1 MINLVGHEGEEQ
13 TGHLAE
19 SEVAHLL
26 STLQNA
32 EFTRSETRNLQK
44 DKSFKPRSLIEI
56 ASAAQ
61 THETEVKLAR
71 AVANYTS
78 DMTDLTD
85 ELADT
90 VAQSTLKNL
99 SNNDPDVSTSE
110 DLSPDQSALESTVF
124 PLNTLKN
131 LSTSDSDVST
141 SENLSPDQ
149 STLESTVF
157 PLNTLKNLSTNDPD
171 VSTSENLS
179 LDQSTLESTVF
190 PLTATKIVD
199 EESNNNKASETTLA
213 SEAQISDMQGT
224 SDQSREELAAA
235 GDEQNGQISVGFE
248 TANEAFERGKAEGV
262 IEGREAAIVEI
273 KAAAELEARAE
284 LADKVSAFEEGLAA
298 LTKPQ
303 ALQVET
309 LVKSIHA
316 TILRLASERAGSQI
330 DDMPEAFSNR
340 VDALTQSIG
349 KKINEG
355 QVQLNSDD
363 YALMVPFFADTTFD
377 FVANP
382 DLKRGD
388 IVLRFDGIELRD
400 VAEKR
405 TDNNYT
411 SEMNWEPVGEEIAS
425 DQAKTDAAI
434 DDPSDAF
441 EAGLD
446 VSSDVLSEPES

>member
-1 MINLVGHEGEEQ
+1 MINLAGHDGEEQ

-61 THETEVKLAR
+61 ARETEVKLAG
-71 AVANYTS
+71 AAANQTRG
-78 DMTDLTD
+78 MTDLAD
-85 ELADT
+85 ELAGT
-90 VAQSTLKNL
+90 VAQNTLRNL
-99 SNNDPDVSTSE
+99 SNNHP
-110 DLSPDQSALESTVF
+110 
-124 PLNTLKN
+124 
-131 LSTSDSDVST
+131 DVST

-149 STLESTVF
+149 STLE
-157 PLNTLKNLSTNDPD
+157 P
-171 VSTSENLS
+171 
-179 LDQSTLESTVF
+179 TVF
-190 PLTATKIVD
+190 PLTVNKVVD
-199 EESNNNKASETTLA
+199 EEGNDKKVLETTLA
-213 SEAQISDMQGT
+213 SEAQTSDLQGA
-224 SDQSREELAAA
+224 SDQSSEELAAA

-248 TANEAFERGKAEGV
+248 TTNEAFERGKAEGI

-309 LVKSIHA
+309 LAKSIQA

-330 DDMPEAFSNR
+330 DDMPEAFVNR
-340 VDALTQSIG
+340 IDALTCSIG

-363 YALMVPFFADTTFD
+363 YALMVPFFPNTTLD

-411 SEMNWEPVGEEIAS
+411 SEMNWEPVGEEMTS
-425 DQAKTDAAI
+425 DQAKTDATI
-434 DDPSDAF
+434 DDPSDAS
-441 EAGLD
+441 EAGFDVPSD
-446 VSSDVLSEPES
+446 VSSEPES

>member
-1 MINLVGHEGEEQ
+1 MINLVVHEEEEQ

-61 THETEVKLAR
+61 ERKTEVNLAG
-71 AVANYTS
+71 AVADQAS
-78 DMTDLTD
+78 DMTDLAD
-85 ELADT
+85 ELPAT
-90 VAQSTLKNL
+90 VVQKTSKNL

-110 DLSPDQSALESTVF
+110 
-124 PLNTLKN
+124 
-131 LSTSDSDVST
+131 
-141 SENLSPDQ
+141 NLSPDQ
-149 STLESTVF
+149 
-157 PLNTLKNLSTNDPD
+157 P
-171 VSTSENLS
+171 
-179 LDQSTLESTVF
+179 TLESTVF
-190 PLTATKIVD
+190 PLTANKIVD

-213 SEAQISDMQGT
+213 SEAQISDLQST
-224 SDQSREELAAA
+224 SDHSREELAAA

-309 LVKSIHA
+309 LAKSIQA

-330 DDMPEAFSNR
+330 DDMPEAFVNR
-340 VDALTQSIG
+340 IDALTCSVG

-363 YALMVPFFADTTFD
+363 YALMVPFFANTTFD

-411 SEMNWEPVGEEIAS
+411 SEMNWEPVGEEVAS
-425 DQAKTDAAI
+425 DQAKTDATI
-434 DDPSDAF
+434 DDPSDALG
-441 EAGLD
+441 AGLD
-446 VSSDVLSEPES
+446 VSSDVLNEPES

>member
-1 MINLVGHEGEEQ
+1 MINLVSHDGEEQ

-61 THETEVKLAR
+61 ARETEVKLAG
-71 AVANYTS
+71 AVANQAV
-78 DMTDLTD
+78 DVTDLAG
-85 ELADT
+85 ELTDT
-90 VAQSTLKNL
+90 VAQNTLKSS
-99 SNNDPDVSTSE
+99 SNNDPDVSI
-110 DLSPDQSALESTVF
+110 
-124 PLNTLKN
+124 
-131 LSTSDSDVST
+131 

-157 PLNTLKNLSTNDPD
+157 PLNTLKTLSTSDPD
-171 VSTSENLS
+171 VPTSENLS
-179 LDQSTLESTVF
+179 PDQSTLESTVF
-190 PLTATKIVD
+190 PLTANKIVD
-199 EESNNNKASETTLA
+199 EESNNNKEPETTLA
-213 SEAQISDMQGT
+213 SEPQIFDL
-224 SDQSREELAAA
+224 QSASGQSSEELDAA

-284 LADKVSAFEEGLAA
+284 LADKVAAFEEGLAA

-309 LVKSIHA
+309 LAKSIQA

-330 DDMPEAFSNR
+330 DDMPEAFVNR
-340 VDALTQSIG
+340 IDTLTCSIG

-363 YALMVPFFADTTFD
+363 HALMVPFFPNTTLD

-411 SEMNWEPVGEEIAS
+411 SEINSEPVGEEMAS
-425 DQAKTDAAI
+425 DQAKTVATI
-434 DDPSDAF
+434 DDPSDAL
-441 EAGLD
+441 ETGLD

>member
-1 MINLVGHEGEEQ
+1 MINLVGHEEEEQ

-61 THETEVKLAR
+61 ACETEVKLAG
-71 AVANYTS
+71 AVANQTS
-78 DMTDLTD
+78 DMTDITD
-85 ELADT
+85 ELADS
-90 VAQSTLKNL
+90 VSQNMVKNL
-99 SNNDPDVSTSE
+99 SNNDP
-110 DLSPDQSALESTVF
+110 
-124 PLNTLKN
+124 
-131 LSTSDSDVST
+131 DVST

-157 PLNTLKNLSTNDPD
+157 PL
-171 VSTSENLS
+171 
-179 LDQSTLESTVF
+179 
-190 PLTATKIVD
+190 TANKIVD
-199 EESNNNKASETTLA
+199 GESNNDKVSETTLA
-213 SEAQISDMQGT
+213 SEAQAFDLQGT
-224 SDQSREELAAA
+224 SHQGSEELDAA

-284 LADKVSAFEEGLAA
+284 LADKVSAFEEGLVA
-298 LTKPQ
+298 LTKPH

-309 LVKSIHA
+309 LAKSIQA

-340 VDALTQSIG
+340 IDALARAIG

-363 YALMVPFFADTTFD
+363 CALMVPFFANTTFD
-377 FVANP
+377 LVANP
-382 DLKRGD
+382 NLKRGD
-388 IVLRFDGIELRD
+388 IVLRFDGVELRD
-400 VAEKR
+400 VAKKR

-411 SEMNWEPVGEEIAS
+411 SEMSWEPVGEEMTS
-425 DQAKTDAAI
+425 DQAKADATI
-434 DDPSDAF
+434 DEPSDEL

-446 VSSDVLSEPES
+446 VSSNVLSEPES

>member
-1 MINLVGHEGEEQ
+1 MINLVVHEEEEQ

-61 THETEVKLAR
+61 ERKTEVNLAG
-71 AVANYTS
+71 AVADQAS
-78 DMTDLTD
+78 DMTDLAD
-85 ELADT
+85 ELPAT
-90 VAQSTLKNL
+90 VVQKTSKNL

-110 DLSPDQSALESTVF
+110 
-124 PLNTLKN
+124 
-131 LSTSDSDVST
+131 
-141 SENLSPDQ
+141 NLSPDQ
-149 STLESTVF
+149 
-157 PLNTLKNLSTNDPD
+157 P
-171 VSTSENLS
+171 
-179 LDQSTLESTVF
+179 TLESTVF
-190 PLTATKIVD
+190 PLTANKIVD

-213 SEAQISDMQGT
+213 SEAQISDLQST
-224 SDQSREELAAA
+224 SDHSREELAAA

-309 LVKSIHA
+309 LAKSIQA

-330 DDMPEAFSNR
+330 NDMPEAFVNR
-340 VDALTQSIG
+340 IDALTCSVG

-363 YALMVPFFADTTFD
+363 YALMVPFFANTTFD

-411 SEMNWEPVGEEIAS
+411 SEMNWEPVGEEVAS
-425 DQAKTDAAI
+425 DQAKTDATI
-434 DDPSDAF
+434 GNPSDAL
-441 EAGLD
+441 ETGLD

>member
-1 MINLVGHEGEEQ
+1 MINLVGHDGEEQ

-61 THETEVKLAR
+61 ACETEVKLAG
-71 AVANYTS
+71 AVANQTS
-78 DMTDLTD
+78 DMTDITH
-85 ELADT
+85 ELADSVSQNT
-90 VAQSTLKNL
+90 VKNL
-99 SNNDPDVSTSE
+99 SNNDP
-110 DLSPDQSALESTVF
+110 
-124 PLNTLKN
+124 
-131 LSTSDSDVST
+131 DVST

-157 PLNTLKNLSTNDPD
+157 PL
-171 VSTSENLS
+171 
-179 LDQSTLESTVF
+179 TVN
-190 PLTATKIVD
+190 KVVD
-199 EESNNNKASETTLA
+199 EEGNDNKVLETTLV
-213 SEAQISDMQGT
+213 SEAQTSDLQGA
-224 SDQSREELAAA
+224 SDQSSEELAAA

-248 TANEAFERGKAEGV
+248 TANEAFERGKAEGI

-309 LVKSIHA
+309 LAKSIQA

-363 YALMVPFFADTTFD
+363 YALMVPFFPDTKLD
-377 FVANP
+377 FVVNP

-411 SEMNWEPVGEEIAS
+411 SEMNWEPVGDEMTS
-425 DQAKTDAAI
+425 DQAKTDATI
-434 DDPSDAF
+434 DDPSDAL

-446 VSSDVLSEPES
+446 VPSDDSNEPES

>member
-1 MINLVGHEGEEQ
+1 MINLVGHDGEEQ
-13 TGHLAE
+13 TSHLAE

-61 THETEVKLAR
+61 ARETEVKLAGP
-71 AVANYTS
+71 VANQTS
-78 DMTDLTD
+78 DITDLAD

-90 VAQSTLKNL
+90 VEQ
-99 SNNDPDVSTSE
+99 
-110 DLSPDQSALESTVF
+110 
-124 PLNTLKN
+124 NTLKN
-131 LSTSDSDVST
+131 MSNNDSDVSI

-149 STLESTVF
+149 STLESA
-157 PLNTLKNLSTNDPD
+157 
-171 VSTSENLS
+171 
-179 LDQSTLESTVF
+179 VF
-190 PLTATKIVD
+190 PLTLNKVVD
-199 EESNNNKASETTLA
+199 QESNNNKVSETTLA
-213 SEAQISDMQGT
+213 SETQGSDLQGA
-224 SDQSREELAAA
+224 SDQSSEELAVA

-273 KAAAELEARAE
+273 KAAAESEARAE

-330 DDMPEAFSNR
+330 DDMPEAFVNR
-340 VDALTQSIG
+340 INALTCSIG

-363 YALMVPFFADTTFD
+363 YALMVPFFPNTTLD

-411 SEMNWEPVGEEIAS
+411 SEMNWEPVGEEMTS
-425 DQAKTDAAI
+425 DQAKTDATI
-434 DDPSDAF
+434 DDPSDAS
-441 EAGLD
+441 EAGFDVPSD
-446 VSSDVLSEPES
+446 VSSEPES

>member
-61 THETEVKLAR
+61 ARETEVKLAG
-71 AVANYTS
+71 AVANQTS
-78 DMTDLTD
+78 GMTDLAD
-85 ELADT
+85 ELEGT
-90 VAQSTLKNL
+90 VAENTLKNL

-110 DLSPDQSALESTVF
+110 NLSPDQSTPESTVF
-124 PLNTLKN
+124 PLKTLKN
-131 LSTSDSDVST
+131 MSNNDSDVST

-149 STLESTVF
+149 
-157 PLNTLKNLSTNDPD
+157 P
-171 VSTSENLS
+171 
-179 LDQSTLESTVF
+179 TLESTVF
-190 PLTATKIVD
+190 PLTANEIVD
-199 EESNNNKASETTLA
+199 EESNNNKVPETTLA
-213 SEAQISDMQGT
+213 SEAQIFDLQGT
-224 SDQSREELAAA
+224 SDQGSEELAAA

-309 LVKSIHA
+309 LAKSIQA

-330 DDMPEAFSNR
+330 DDMPEAFVNR
-340 VDALTQSIG
+340 IDALTCSVG

-363 YALMVPFFADTTFD
+363 YALMVPFFANTKFD
-377 FVANP
+377 LVANP

-388 IVLRFDGIELRD
+388 IVLRFDGIELLD

-411 SEMNWEPVGEEIAS
+411 SEMNWEPVGEEMAS
-425 DQAKTDAAI
+425 DQAKTDATI
-434 DDPSDAF
+434 DDPSDAL

>member
-1 MINLVGHEGEEQ
+1 MINLVSHDGEEQ

-61 THETEVKLAR
+61 VRETEVKLAG
-71 AVANYTS
+71 AVANQTS
-78 DMTDLTD
+78 GMADLAN
-85 ELADT
+85 ELEDT
-90 VAQSTLKNL
+90 VAQNTVKNV

-110 DLSPDQSALESTVF
+110 NLSPDQSALESTVF
-124 PLNTLKN
+124 PL
-131 LSTSDSDVST
+131 
-141 SENLSPDQ
+141 
-149 STLESTVF
+149 TV
-157 PLNTLKNLSTNDPD
+157 NK
-171 VSTSENLS
+171 V
-179 LDQSTLESTVF
+179 
-190 PLTATKIVD
+190 AD
-199 EESNNNKASETTLA
+199 EENNNNKVLETTLA
-213 SEAQISDMQGT
+213 SEAQTSDLQGT
-224 SDQSREELAAA
+224 SDQSSEELTAA

-248 TANEAFERGKAEGV
+248 TANEAFERGKAEGI
-262 IEGREAAIVEI
+262 IEGRETAIVEI

-309 LVKSIHA
+309 LAKSIQA
-316 TILRLASERAGSQI
+316 TVLRLASERAGSQI
-330 DDMPEAFSNR
+330 DDMPEDFVNR
-340 VDALTQSIG
+340 IDALTCSIG

-363 YALMVPFFADTTFD
+363 YALVIPFFPNTTLD

-411 SEMNWEPVGEEIAS
+411 SEMNPELAGEEVTS
-425 DQAKTDAAI
+425 DQAKTDATI
-434 DDPSDAF
+434 DNSSDAL

>member
-61 THETEVKLAR
+61 ERKTEVNLAG
-71 AVANYTS
+71 AVANQAS
-78 DMTDLTD
+78 DMTDLAD
-85 ELADT
+85 ELPDT
-90 VAQSTLKNL
+90 VAQKTSKNL
-99 SNNDPDVSTSE
+99 SNNDP
-110 DLSPDQSALESTVF
+110 
-124 PLNTLKN
+124 
-131 LSTSDSDVST
+131 DVST

-157 PLNTLKNLSTNDPD
+157 PL
-171 VSTSENLS
+171 
-179 LDQSTLESTVF
+179 
-190 PLTATKIVD
+190 TANKIVD
-199 EESNNNKASETTLA
+199 EESNNNKVSETTLA
-213 SEAQISDMQGT
+213 SEAQISDLQGA
-224 SDQSREELAAA
+224 SDQSSEELAAA

-330 DDMPEAFSNR
+330 NDMPENFYTR
-340 VDALTQSIG
+340 IEGLTSSIG

-363 YALMVPFFADTTFD
+363 YALMVPFFANTKFD
-377 FVANP
+377 LVANP

-411 SEMNWEPVGEEIAS
+411 SEMNWEPVGEEMAS
-425 DQAKTDAAI
+425 DQAKTDATI
-434 DDPSDAF
+434 DDPSDAL
-441 EAGLD
+441 EADLD

>member
-1 MINLVGHEGEEQ
+1 MINLAGHDGEEQ
-13 TGHLAE
+13 TGDLAE

-61 THETEVKLAR
+61 ARETEVKLAGP
-71 AVANYTS
+71 VANQTS
-78 DMTDLTD
+78 DITDLAD

-90 VAQSTLKNL
+90 VEQ
-99 SNNDPDVSTSE
+99 
-110 DLSPDQSALESTVF
+110 
-124 PLNTLKN
+124 NTLKN
-131 LSTSDSDVST
+131 MSNNDSDVSI

-149 STLESTVF
+149 STLESA
-157 PLNTLKNLSTNDPD
+157 
-171 VSTSENLS
+171 
-179 LDQSTLESTVF
+179 VF
-190 PLTATKIVD
+190 PLTLNKVVD
-199 EESNNNKASETTLA
+199 QESNNNKVSETTLA
-213 SEAQISDMQGT
+213 SETQGSDLQGA
-224 SDQSREELAAA
+224 SDQSSEELAVA

-248 TANEAFERGKAEGV
+248 TANEAFERGKAEGI
-262 IEGREAAIVEI
+262 IEGHEAAIVEI

-309 LVKSIHA
+309 LAKSIQA

-330 DDMPEAFSNR
+330 DDMPEAFVNR
-340 VDALTQSIG
+340 INALTCSIG

-355 QVQLNSDD
+355 QVQLSSDD
-363 YALMVPFFADTTFD
+363 YALMVPFFPDTTLD
-377 FVANP
+377 FVVNP

-434 DDPSDAF
+434 DDPSDAL

>member
-1 MINLVGHEGEEQ
+1 MINLVSHDGEEQ

-61 THETEVKLAR
+61 ARETEGTLAG
-71 AVANYTS
+71 AVANQTS
-78 DMTDLTD
+78 DMTDPAD

-90 VAQSTLKNL
+90 VAPDTLKNL

-110 DLSPDQSALESTVF
+110 NLSPDQSTLESKVF

-131 LSTSDSDVST
+131 LSTNDPDAST

-157 PLNTLKNLSTNDPD
+157 PL
-171 VSTSENLS
+171 
-179 LDQSTLESTVF
+179 TVN
-190 PLTATKIVD
+190 KVVD
-199 EESNNNKASETTLA
+199 EGSNNNKGLDTALA
-213 SEAQISDMQGT
+213 SEAQTSDLQFT
-224 SDQSREELAAA
+224 SDQSSEELAAA
-235 GDEQNGQISVGFE
+235 RDEQNGQNSAGFE
-248 TANEAFERGKAEGV
+248 TANEAFERGKAEGI

-298 LTKPQ
+298 LAKPQ

-309 LVKSIHA
+309 LAKSIQA

-330 DDMPEAFSNR
+330 DDMPEAFVNR
-340 VDALTQSIG
+340 IDALTCSIG

-363 YALMVPFFADTTFD
+363 YALMVPFFPNTTLD

-411 SEMNWEPVGEEIAS
+411 SEMNWEPLAEEMTS
-425 DQAKTDAAI
+425 DQAKTDATI
-434 DDPSDAF
+434 DDPSDTS
-441 EAGLD
+441 EASFDVPSD
-446 VSSDVLSEPES
+446 VSSEPES

>member
-1 MINLVGHEGEEQ
+1 M
-13 TGHLAE
+13 
-19 SEVAHLL
+19 
-26 STLQNA
+26 
-32 EFTRSETRNLQK
+32 
-44 DKSFKPRSLIEI
+44 KSS
-56 ASAAQ
+56 
-61 THETEVKLAR
+61 
-71 AVANYTS
+71 
-78 DMTDLTD
+78 
-85 ELADT
+85 
-90 VAQSTLKNL
+90 
-99 SNNDPDVSTSE
+99 SNNDPDVSMSE
-110 DLSPDQSALESTVF
+110 NLSPDKSTLESTVF
-124 PLNTLKN
+124 PSNTLKT
-131 LSTSDSDVST
+131 LSASDPDVPT

-157 PLNTLKNLSTNDPD
+157 PL
-171 VSTSENLS
+171 
-179 LDQSTLESTVF
+179 
-190 PLTATKIVD
+190 TANKIVD
-199 EESNNNKASETTLA
+199 EESNNDKEPETTLA
-213 SEAQISDMQGT
+213 SEPQIFDLQSASGQG
-224 SDQSREELAAA
+224 SEELAAA

-309 LVKSIHA
+309 LAKSIQA

-330 DDMPEAFSNR
+330 DDMPEAFVNR
-340 VDALTQSIG
+340 IDALTCSVG

-363 YALMVPFFADTTFD
+363 YALMVPFFANTEFD

-411 SEMNWEPVGEEIAS
+411 SEMNSEPVGEEMTS
-425 DQAKTDAAI
+425 DQAKTDATNS
-434 DDPSDAF
+434 DPSDAL
-441 EAGLD
+441 ETGLD

>member
-61 THETEVKLAR
+61 ERKTEVNLAG
-71 AVANYTS
+71 AVADQAS
-78 DMTDLTD
+78 DMTDLAD
-85 ELADT
+85 ELPAT
-90 VAQSTLKNL
+90 VVQKTSKNL

-110 DLSPDQSALESTVF
+110 
-124 PLNTLKN
+124 
-131 LSTSDSDVST
+131 
-141 SENLSPDQ
+141 NLSPDQ
-149 STLESTVF
+149 
-157 PLNTLKNLSTNDPD
+157 P
-171 VSTSENLS
+171 
-179 LDQSTLESTVF
+179 TLESTVF
-190 PLTATKIVD
+190 PLTANKIVD
-199 EESNNNKASETTLA
+199 EESNNNKVSETTLA
-213 SEAQISDMQGT
+213 SEAQISDLQST
-224 SDQSREELAAA
+224 SDHSREELAAA

-303 ALQVET
+303 SLQVET
-309 LVKSIHA
+309 LVKSIQA

-330 DDMPEAFSNR
+330 DDMPEAFVNR
-340 VDALTQSIG
+340 IDALTCSVG

-363 YALMVPFFADTTFD
+363 YALMVPFFANTTFD

-411 SEMNWEPVGEEIAS
+411 SEMNWEPVGEEVAS
-425 DQAKTDAAI
+425 DQAKTDATI
-434 DDPSDAF
+434 DDPSDAL

>member
-61 THETEVKLAR
+61 ARETEVKLAG
-71 AVANYTS
+71 AVANQAV
-78 DMTDLTD
+78 DITDLAD
-85 ELADT
+85 ELTDT
-90 VAQSTLKNL
+90 VAQNTLKSS
-99 SNNDPDVSTSE
+99 SNNDPDVSI
-110 DLSPDQSALESTVF
+110 
-124 PLNTLKN
+124 
-131 LSTSDSDVST
+131 

-157 PLNTLKNLSTNDPD
+157 PLNTLKTLSTSDPD
-171 VSTSENLS
+171 VPTSENLS
-179 LDQSTLESTVF
+179 PDQSTLESTVF
-190 PLTATKIVD
+190 PLTANKIVD
-199 EESNNNKASETTLA
+199 EESNNNKVPETTLA
-213 SEAQISDMQGT
+213 SEAQIFDLQGT
-224 SDQSREELAAA
+224 SDQSSEELAAA

-248 TANEAFERGKAEGV
+248 TANEAFERGKAEGI
-262 IEGREAAIVEI
+262 IEGRETAIVEI

-309 LVKSIHA
+309 LAKSIQA
-316 TILRLASERAGSQI
+316 TVLRLASERAGSQI
-330 DDMPEAFSNR
+330 DDMPEDFVNR
-340 VDALTQSIG
+340 IDALTCSIG

-363 YALMVPFFADTTFD
+363 YALVIPFFPNTTLD

-411 SEMNWEPVGEEIAS
+411 SEMNWEPVGEEMTS
-425 DQAKTDAAI
+425 DQAKADATI
-434 DDPSDAF
+434 DDPSDAL

-446 VSSDVLSEPES
+446 VSSDVLNEPDS

>member
-1 MINLVGHEGEEQ
+1 MINLVGHDGEEQ

-61 THETEVKLAR
+61 ARETEVKLAG
-71 AVANYTS
+71 AVANQTS
-78 DMTDLTD
+78 DMTDLAD

-90 VAQSTLKNL
+90 VAQNTLKNI
-99 SNNDPDVSTSE
+99 SNNDPDVSI
-110 DLSPDQSALESTVF
+110 
-124 PLNTLKN
+124 
-131 LSTSDSDVST
+131 

-157 PLNTLKNLSTNDPD
+157 PLNTLKNLSTSDPD
-171 VSTSENLS
+171 VSTLENLS
-179 LDQSTLESTVF
+179 PDQPELESTVF
-190 PLTATKIVD
+190 PLTANKIVD
-199 EESNNNKASETTLA
+199 EESNNNKVSETTLA
-213 SEAQISDMQGT
+213 SEAQTSDLQGT
-224 SDQSREELAAA
+224 SDQSSEELAAA

-248 TANEAFERGKAEGV
+248 TANEAFERGKAEGI

-309 LVKSIHA
+309 LAKSIQA

-330 DDMPEAFSNR
+330 DDMPEAFVNR
-340 VDALTQSIG
+340 IDALTCSVG

-363 YALMVPFFADTTFD
+363 YALMVPFFANTTFD

-434 DDPSDAF
+434 DDPSDAL

>member
-1 MINLVGHEGEEQ
+1 MINLVGHDGEEQ

-61 THETEVKLAR
+61 ARETEVKLAG
-71 AVANYTS
+71 AVANQTS
-78 DMTDLTD
+78 EMTDLTD

-131 LSTSDSDVST
+131 LSTI
-141 SENLSPDQ
+141 
-149 STLESTVF
+149 
-157 PLNTLKNLSTNDPD
+157 DPD
-171 VSTSENLS
+171 VSTSEDLS
-179 LDQSTLESTVF
+179 SDKSTLESTVF
-190 PLTATKIVD
+190 PLTVNKVVD
-199 EESNNNKASETTLA
+199 EESDNNKVSETALV
-213 SEAQISDMQGT
+213 SEAQT
-224 SDQSREELAAA
+224 SDLQGASNQSSEELATA

-248 TANEAFERGKAEGV
+248 TANEAFERGKAEGI

-309 LVKSIHA
+309 LAKSIQA

-330 DDMPEAFSNR
+330 DDMPEAFVNR
-340 VDALTQSIG
+340 IDALTCSIG

-363 YALMVPFFADTTFD
+363 YALMVPFFANTTFD

-411 SEMNWEPVGEEIAS
+411 SEMNWEPVGEEMTP
-425 DQAKTDAAI
+425 DQVKTDAPI
-434 DDPSDAF
+434 DNPPDAL

>member
-61 THETEVKLAR
+61 ARETEVKLTGE
-71 AVANYTS
+71 VANQIS
-78 DMTDLTD
+78 DMTDIAD
-85 ELADT
+85 ELVDT
-90 VAQSTLKNL
+90 VAENTLKNQSNNDPDVSTSENLSPDQSTPESTVFPLNTLKNL

-110 DLSPDQSALESTVF
+110 
-124 PLNTLKN
+124 
-131 LSTSDSDVST
+131 
-141 SENLSPDQ
+141 NLSPDQ
-149 STLESTVF
+149 PT
-157 PLNTLKNLSTNDPD
+157 P
-171 VSTSENLS
+171 
-179 LDQSTLESTVF
+179 ESTVF
-190 PLTATKIVD
+190 PLTANEIVD
-199 EESNNNKASETTLA
+199 EESNNNKVPETTLA
-213 SEAQISDMQGT
+213 SESQIFDLQGT
-224 SDQSREELAAA
+224 SDQGSEELAAA

-248 TANEAFERGKAEGV
+248 TANEAFERGKAEGI
-262 IEGREAAIVEI
+262 IEGRETAIVEI

-309 LVKSIHA
+309 LAKSIQA

-330 DDMPEAFSNR
+330 DDMPEAFVNR
-340 VDALTQSIG
+340 IDALTCSIG

-355 QVQLNSDD
+355 QVQLNTDD
-363 YALMVPFFADTTFD
+363 YALMVPFFTNTKFD

-411 SEMNWEPVGEEIAS
+411 SEMNWDPVGDEMTS
-425 DQAKTDAAI
+425 DQAKTDATI
-434 DDPSDAF
+434 DNPSDAL

>member
-1 MINLVGHEGEEQ
+1 MINLASHDVEEQ
-13 TGHLAE
+13 TGNLAE

-61 THETEVKLAR
+61 VRETEVKLAG
-71 AVANYTS
+71 AVANQAV
-78 DMTDLTD
+78 DITDLAD
-85 ELADT
+85 ELTDT
-90 VAQSTLKNL
+90 VAQNTLKSS
-99 SNNDPDVSTSE
+99 SNNDPDVSISENLSPDQSTVESTVFPLNALKTLSTSDPDVPTSE
-110 DLSPDQSALESTVF
+110 NLSPDQSALESTVF
-124 PLNTLKN
+124 PL
-131 LSTSDSDVST
+131 
-141 SENLSPDQ
+141 
-149 STLESTVF
+149 
-157 PLNTLKNLSTNDPD
+157 
-171 VSTSENLS
+171 
-179 LDQSTLESTVF
+179 
-190 PLTATKIVD
+190 TANKIVD
-199 EESNNNKASETTLA
+199 EESNNNKVPETTLA
-213 SEAQISDMQGT
+213 SEAQIFDLQGT
-224 SDQSREELAAA
+224 SDQSSYELAA
-235 GDEQNGQISVGFE
+235 GDEQNGQTSVGFE

-309 LVKSIHA
+309 LTKSIQS
-316 TILRLASERAGSQI
+316 TILRFASERAGSQI
-330 DDMPEAFSNR
+330 DDMPEAFVNR
-340 VDALTQSIG
+340 IEALTCSIG

-363 YALMVPFFADTTFD
+363 YALMVPFFANTKFD

-382 DLKRGD
+382 EFKRGD

-405 TDNNYT
+405 TADNYT
-411 SEMNWEPVGEEIAS
+411 SEMNWEPVGDEMTS
-425 DQAKTDAAI
+425 DQAKTDATI
-434 DDPSDAF
+434 DDPSDAS

-446 VSSDVLSEPES
+446 VSSDALSEPGS

>member
-1 MINLVGHEGEEQ
+1 MINLVGHDGEEQ

-26 STLQNA
+26 STLKNA

-61 THETEVKLAR
+61 ARETEVKLAG
-71 AVANYTS
+71 AVANQAS
-78 DMTDLTD
+78 GMTDLAD

-90 VAQSTLKNL
+90 VAQNTLKNL
-99 SNNDPDVSTSE
+99 SNNDP
-110 DLSPDQSALESTVF
+110 
-124 PLNTLKN
+124 
-131 LSTSDSDVST
+131 DVST

-157 PLNTLKNLSTNDPD
+157 PLNTLKNLSNNDPD

-179 LDQSTLESTVF
+179 PDQTTLESAVF
-190 PLTATKIVD
+190 PLTANKIVD
-199 EESNNNKASETTLA
+199 EESNNNKDPETTLA
-213 SEAQISDMQGT
+213 SEAQAFDLQGT
-224 SDQSREELAAA
+224 SHQGSEELAAA

-309 LVKSIHA
+309 LAKSIQA

-330 DDMPEAFSNR
+330 DDMPEAFVNR
-340 VDALTQSIG
+340 IDALTCSVG

-363 YALMVPFFADTTFD
+363 YALMVPFFANTTFD

-411 SEMNWEPVGEEIAS
+411 SEMNWEPVGEEMAS
-425 DQAKTDAAI
+425 DHAKMDATI
-434 DDPSDAF
+434 DDPPDAL

>member
-1 MINLVGHEGEEQ
+1 
-13 TGHLAE
+13 
-19 SEVAHLL
+19 
-26 STLQNA
+26 
-32 EFTRSETRNLQK
+32 
-44 DKSFKPRSLIEI
+44 
-56 ASAAQ
+56 
-61 THETEVKLAR
+61 
-71 AVANYTS
+71 
-78 DMTDLTD
+78 
-85 ELADT
+85 
-90 VAQSTLKNL
+90 
-99 SNNDPDVSTSE
+99 
-110 DLSPDQSALESTVF
+110 
-124 PLNTLKN
+124 
-131 LSTSDSDVST
+131 
-141 SENLSPDQ
+141 
-149 STLESTVF
+149 
-157 PLNTLKNLSTNDPD
+157 
-171 VSTSENLS
+171 
-179 LDQSTLESTVF
+179 VF
-190 PLTATKIVD
+190 PLTANKIVD
-199 EESNNNKASETTLA
+199 EESNNNKEPETTLA
-213 SEAQISDMQGT
+213 SELQIFDL
-224 SDQSREELAAA
+224 QSASGQSSEELAAA

-309 LVKSIHA
+309 LAKSIQA

-330 DDMPEAFSNR
+330 DDMPEAFVNR
-340 VDALTQSIG
+340 IDALTCSVG

-363 YALMVPFFADTTFD
+363 YALMVPFFANTEFD

-411 SEMNWEPVGEEIAS
+411 SEMNWGPVGEEMTS
-425 DQAKTDAAI
+425 DQAKADTTI
-434 DDPSDAF
+434 DDPSDAL

-446 VSSDVLSEPES
+446 VSSDVLNEPDS

>member
-1 MINLVGHEGEEQ
+1 MINLVSHDGEEQ

-44 DKSFKPRSLIEI
+44 DKSFRPRSLIEI

-61 THETEVKLAR
+61 ARETKVKLAG
-71 AVANYTS
+71 AVANQTS
-78 DMTDLTD
+78 EITDLAD
-85 ELADT
+85 EFADT
-90 VAQSTLKNL
+90 VAQNTLKNI
-99 SNNDPDVSTSE
+99 SNNDPDVSI
-110 DLSPDQSALESTVF
+110 
-124 PLNTLKN
+124 
-131 LSTSDSDVST
+131 

-157 PLNTLKNLSTNDPD
+157 PLNTLKNLSNNDPD

-179 LDQSTLESTVF
+179 PDQSTLESTVF
-190 PLTATKIVD
+190 PLTANKIVD
-199 EESNNNKASETTLA
+199 EESNNNKVPESTLA
-213 SEAQISDMQGT
+213 SEAQTFDLQGT
-224 SDQSREELAAA
+224 SYQSSEELAAA
-235 GDEQNGQISVGFE
+235 GDEQGGQISVGFE
-248 TANEAFERGKAEGV
+248 TANEAFERGKAEGI
-262 IEGREAAIVEI
+262 IEGREAAIGEI

-309 LVKSIHA
+309 LAKSIQA

-330 DDMPEAFSNR
+330 NDMPENFYTR
-340 VDALTQSIG
+340 IEGLTSSIG

-363 YALMVPFFADTTFD
+363 YALMVPFFANTKFD
-377 FVANP
+377 LVANP

-411 SEMNWEPVGEEIAS
+411 SEMNWEPVGEEMAS
-425 DQAKTDAAI
+425 DQAKTDATI
-434 DDPSDAF
+434 DDPSDAL

>member
-1 MINLVGHEGEEQ
+1 MINLVGHDGEEQ

-56 ASAAQ
+56 ASAALAR
-61 THETEVKLAR
+61 ETEVNLAG
-71 AVANYTS
+71 AVANQAS
-78 DMTDLTD
+78 GMADLAD
-85 ELADT
+85 ELTDT
-90 VAQSTLKNL
+90 VAQNTVKNL

-110 DLSPDQSALESTVF
+110 
-124 PLNTLKN
+124 
-131 LSTSDSDVST
+131 
-141 SENLSPDQ
+141 NLSPDQ
-149 STLESTVF
+149 
-157 PLNTLKNLSTNDPD
+157 P
-171 VSTSENLS
+171 
-179 LDQSTLESTVF
+179 TLESTVF
-190 PLTATKIVD
+190 PLTANKIVD
-199 EESNNNKASETTLA
+199 EESNNNKVSETTLA
-213 SEAQISDMQGT
+213 SEAQIFDLQGT
-224 SDQSREELAAA
+224 SDHSREELAAA

-284 LADKVSAFEEGLAA
+284 LADKVSAFEEVLAA

-303 ALQVET
+303 TLQVET
-309 LVKSIHA
+309 LAKSIQA

-330 DDMPEAFSNR
+330 DDMPEAFVNR
-340 VDALTQSIG
+340 IDALTCSVG

-363 YALMVPFFADTTFD
+363 YALMVPFFANTKFD

-411 SEMNWEPVGEEIAS
+411 SEINSEPVGEEMAS
-425 DQAKTDAAI
+425 DQAKTVATI
-434 DDPSDAF
+434 DDPSDAL
-441 EAGLD
+441 ETGLD

>member
-1 MINLVGHEGEEQ
+1 MINLVSHDGEEQ

-61 THETEVKLAR
+61 VRETEVKLPG
-71 AVANYTS
+71 AVANQTS
-78 DMTDLTD
+78 GMTDLAN
-85 ELADT
+85 ELEDT
-90 VAQSTLKNL
+90 VAQNTVKNV
-99 SNNDPDVSTSE
+99 SNNDPDVSTLE
-110 DLSPDQSALESTVF
+110 NLSPDQSALESTVF
-124 PLNTLKN
+124 PL
-131 LSTSDSDVST
+131 
-141 SENLSPDQ
+141 
-149 STLESTVF
+149 TV
-157 PLNTLKNLSTNDPD
+157 NK
-171 VSTSENLS
+171 V
-179 LDQSTLESTVF
+179 
-190 PLTATKIVD
+190 AD
-199 EESNNNKASETTLA
+199 EESNNNKVLETTLA
-213 SEAQISDMQGT
+213 SEAQTSDLQGT
-224 SDQSREELAAA
+224 SDQSSEELAAA

-309 LVKSIHA
+309 LAKSIQA

-330 DDMPEAFSNR
+330 DDMPEAFVNR
-340 VDALTQSIG
+340 IDALTCSVG

-363 YALMVPFFADTTFD
+363 YALMVPFFANTKFD

-411 SEMNWEPVGEEIAS
+411 SEMNWEPVGEEMAS
-425 DQAKTDAAI
+425 DQAKTDATIGA
-434 DDPSDAF
+434 PSDAL

>member
-61 THETEVKLAR
+61 ERKTEVNLAG
-71 AVANYTS
+71 AVANQAS
-78 DMTDLTD
+78 DMTDLAD
-85 ELADT
+85 ELPDT
-90 VAQSTLKNL
+90 VAQKTSKNL

-110 DLSPDQSALESTVF
+110 
-124 PLNTLKN
+124 
-131 LSTSDSDVST
+131 
-141 SENLSPDQ
+141 NLSPDQ
-149 STLESTVF
+149 STV
-157 PLNTLKNLSTNDPD
+157 
-171 VSTSENLS
+171 
-179 LDQSTLESTVF
+179 ESTVF
-190 PLTATKIVD
+190 PLTANKIVD
-199 EESNNNKASETTLA
+199 EESNNNKVSETTLA
-213 SEAQISDMQGT
+213 SEAQAFDLQGT
-224 SDQSREELAAA
+224 SHQGSEELAAA

-248 TANEAFERGKAEGV
+248 TANEAFERGKAEGI
-262 IEGREAAIVEI
+262 IEGREAAIGEI

-330 DDMPEAFSNR
+330 NDMPEDFYTR
-340 VDALTQSIG
+340 IEGLTSSIG

-363 YALMVPFFADTTFD
+363 YALMVPFFANTTFD

-388 IVLRFDGIELRD
+388 IVLRFDGIELLD

-411 SEMNWEPVGEEIAS
+411 SEMNWEPVGEEVAS
-425 DQAKTDAAI
+425 DQAKTDATI
-434 DDPSDAF
+434 DDPSDAL

-446 VSSDVLSEPES
+446 VSSDVLTEPES

>member
-1 MINLVGHEGEEQ
+1 MINLVGHDGEEQ

-71 AVANYTS
+71 AVANHTS

-131 LSTSDSDVST
+131 LSTIDPDVST
-141 SENLSPDQ
+141 SEDLSPDQ

-157 PLNTLKNLSTNDPD
+157 PL
-171 VSTSENLS
+171 
-179 LDQSTLESTVF
+179 TVN
-190 PLTATKIVD
+190 KVVD
-199 EESNNNKASETTLA
+199 EESDNNKVSETALV
-213 SEAQISDMQGT
+213 SEAQT
-224 SDQSREELAAA
+224 SDLQGASNQSSEELATA

-248 TANEAFERGKAEGV
+248 TANEAFERGKAEGI

-284 LADKVSAFEEGLAA
+284 LADKVSAFEEGLVA
-298 LTKPQ
+298 LTKPH

-309 LVKSIHA
+309 LAKSIQA

-330 DDMPEAFSNR
+330 DDMPEAFVNR
-340 VDALTQSIG
+340 IDALTCSIG

-363 YALMVPFFADTTFD
+363 YALMVPFFPDTKLD
-377 FVANP
+377 FVVNP

-411 SEMNWEPVGEEIAS
+411 SEMNWEPVGDEMTS
-425 DQAKTDAAI
+425 DQAKTDATI
-434 DDPSDAF
+434 DNPSDALK
-441 EAGLD
+441 AGLD

>member
-1 MINLVGHEGEEQ
+1 MINLVSHDGEEQ

-61 THETEVKLAR
+61 ERETKVKLAG
-71 AVANYTS
+71 AVANQTS
-78 DMTDLTD
+78 DITDLAD
-85 ELADT
+85 EFADT
-90 VAQSTLKNL
+90 VAQKTLKNI
-99 SNNDPDVSTSE
+99 SNNDPDVSI
-110 DLSPDQSALESTVF
+110 
-124 PLNTLKN
+124 
-131 LSTSDSDVST
+131 

-157 PLNTLKNLSTNDPD
+157 PLNTLKNLSTSDPD

-179 LDQSTLESTVF
+179 PDQSTLESTVF
-190 PLTATKIVD
+190 PLTANKIVD
-199 EESNNNKASETTLA
+199 EESNNNKVSKTTLA
-213 SEAQISDMQGT
+213 SEAQISDLQGT
-224 SDQSREELAAA
+224 SDHSREELAAA

-377 FVANP
+377 FVANS

-434 DDPSDAF
+434 DDPSDAL

>member
-1 MINLVGHEGEEQ
+1 MINLVSHDGEEQ

-61 THETEVKLAR
+61 ERKTEVNLAG
-71 AVANYTS
+71 AVANQAS
-78 DMTDLTD
+78 DMTDLAN
-85 ELADT
+85 ELPDT
-90 VAQSTLKNL
+90 VVQNTLKNI
-99 SNNDPDVSTSE
+99 SNNDPDVSM
-110 DLSPDQSALESTVF
+110 
-124 PLNTLKN
+124 
-131 LSTSDSDVST
+131 

-149 STLESTVF
+149 STLES
-157 PLNTLKNLSTNDPD
+157 S
-171 VSTSENLS
+171 
-179 LDQSTLESTVF
+179 VF
-190 PLTATKIVD
+190 PLTANKIVD
-199 EESNNNKASETTLA
+199 EESNNNKVPESTLA
-213 SEAQISDMQGT
+213 SEAQTFDLQGT
-224 SDQSREELAAA
+224 SYQSSEELAAA
-235 GDEQNGQISVGFE
+235 GDEQGGQISVGFE

-411 SEMNWEPVGEEIAS
+411 SEMNWEPVGGEIAS

-434 DDPSDAF
+434 DDPSDAL

>member
-1 MINLVGHEGEEQ
+1 MINLVGHDGEEQ

-131 LSTSDSDVST
+131 LSTI
-141 SENLSPDQ
+141 
-149 STLESTVF
+149 
-157 PLNTLKNLSTNDPD
+157 DPD
-171 VSTSENLS
+171 VSTSEDLS
-179 LDQSTLESTVF
+179 PDKSTLESTVF
-190 PLTATKIVD
+190 PLTVNKVVD
-199 EESNNNKASETTLA
+199 EESDNNKVSETSLV
-213 SEAQISDMQGT
+213 SEAQT
-224 SDQSREELAAA
+224 SDLQGASNQSSEELATA

-248 TANEAFERGKAEGV
+248 TANEAFERGKAEGI

-284 LADKVSAFEEGLAA
+284 LADKVSAFEEGLVA
-298 LTKPQ
+298 LTKPH

-309 LVKSIHA
+309 LAKSIQA

-330 DDMPEAFSNR
+330 DDMPEAFVNR
-340 VDALTQSIG
+340 IDALTCSIG

-363 YALMVPFFADTTFD
+363 YALMVPFFPDTKLD
-377 FVANP
+377 FVVSP

-405 TDNNYT
+405 ADNNYT
-411 SEMNWEPVGEEIAS
+411 SEINWEPIGDEMTS
-425 DQAKTDAAI
+425 DQAKTDAKI
-434 DDPSDAF
+434 DNPSDALK
-441 EAGLD
+441 AGLD

>member
-1 MINLVGHEGEEQ
+1 MINLVGHDGEEQ

-61 THETEVKLAR
+61 ARETEVKLAG
-71 AVANYTS
+71 AVANQTS
-78 DMTDLTD
+78 GMTDLAD
-85 ELADT
+85 ELPDT
-90 VAQSTLKNL
+90 VAQNTLKNL

-110 DLSPDQSALESTVF
+110 NLSPDQSTPESTVF

-131 LSTSDSDVST
+131 LSDDDSDVST

-149 STLESTVF
+149 
-157 PLNTLKNLSTNDPD
+157 P
-171 VSTSENLS
+171 
-179 LDQSTLESTVF
+179 TLESTVF
-190 PLTATKIVD
+190 PLTANEIVD
-199 EESNNNKASETTLA
+199 EESNNNKVPETTLA
-213 SEAQISDMQGT
+213 SEAQIFDLQGT
-224 SDQSREELAAA
+224 SDQGSEELAAA

-248 TANEAFERGKAEGV
+248 TANEAFERGKAEGI
-262 IEGREAAIVEI
+262 IEGRETAIVEI

-330 DDMPEAFSNR
+330 NDMPEAFYNR
-340 VDALTQSIG
+340 IEALTCSIG

-363 YALMVPFFADTTFD
+363 YALMVPFFANTMFD
-377 FVANP
+377 LVANP

-411 SEMNWEPVGEEIAS
+411 SEINLEPVGEEMTS
-425 DQAKTDAAI
+425 DQAKTDATI
-434 DDPSDAF
+434 DDPSDAL
-441 EAGLD
+441 ETGLD